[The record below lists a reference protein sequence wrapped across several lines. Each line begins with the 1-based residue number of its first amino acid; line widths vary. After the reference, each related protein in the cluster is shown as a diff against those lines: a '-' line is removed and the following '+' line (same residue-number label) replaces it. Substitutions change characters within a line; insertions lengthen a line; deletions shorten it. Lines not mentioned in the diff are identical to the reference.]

1 MEGLGDETHLV
12 AQLRDE
18 LLVAGQDVRA
28 VLDEAAEGPEAE
40 RRLAVLLDDVQVRVV
55 HAPAHLARLL
65 DHRVHPLRERVV
77 EHGQRRLGVMM
88 SAAPAEKGDG
98 AGDVPCHHA
107 EPRSWAG

>member
-1 MEGLGDETHLV
+1 MERGGTHLV
-12 AQLRDE
+12 AELRDE
-18 LLVAGQDVRA
+18 LLVAREDVRT
-28 VLDEAAEGPEAE
+28 VLDEERQGPEAQW
-40 RRLAVLLDDVQVRVV
+40 RLAVLLDDVQVRIV